1 MSTRTP
7 TPPKTGQDMT
17 RNATTTAATTGKM
30 PPDNKTA
37 INTADGKPSKPMQ
50 ANPVNKTK
58 WPQQMKSAKIQWNK
72 LSEAELLKVDG
83 DPQQLAALI
92 QKHYGLSP
100 DVAKEQAKSF
110 MQKQYA

>member
-1 MSTRTP
+1 MTTRTP
-7 TPPKTGQDMT
+7 TTPKTGQDMA
-17 RNATTTAATTGKM
+17 RNATNTAATTEKTKQ
-30 PPDNKTA
+30 DNKTA
-37 INTADGKPSKPMQ
+37 INAADSITSKPMQ
-50 ANPVNKTK
+50 ANPTNKPK
-58 WPQQMKSAKIQWNK
+58 WPQQIKSAKSQWNK

-110 MQKQYA
+110 MQKQTA